1 MTDILGARLRF
12 HPGLEDLMVP
22 ATSIS
27 PHPDN
32 PNNGDTDEIV
42 ASILRVGCYR
52 PIVANRET
60 GYILAGHHLYAALLE
75 LGAAMVPVV
84 WADTDSEAE
93 VRILLGDNKIAR
105 LAKIDEPMELE
116 LLERLA
122 RTETGLSATGYR
134 DTELDRLREKILKDL
149 NEPLQVNLGGAERL
163 IHEIECP
170 QCGHTWVR
178 GQGQE

>member
-1 MTDILGARLRF
+1 MIRF

-22 ATSIS
+22 SQSIS

-52 PIVANRET
+52 PIIANRTT

-75 LGAAMVPVV
+75 LGALMVPVV
-84 WADTDSEAE
+84 WADTDDEAE

-105 LAKIDEPMELE
+105 LARVDDALELD

-122 RTETGLSATGYR
+122 KTDTGLSATGYR
-134 DTELDRLREKILKDL
+134 DVELERLRDKVMRDL
-149 NEPLQVNLGGAERL
+149 SEPLEINLAGAEKL

-170 QCGHTWVR
+170 ACHYTWVR

>member
-1 MTDILGARLRF
+1 MSDVQPRIRF
-12 HPGLEDLMVP
+12 HSGLADLMVP
-22 ATSIS
+22 ATSIR

-32 PNNGDTDEIV
+32 PNNGDVDEIV

-52 PIVANRET
+52 AIVADQET

-75 LGAAMVPVV
+75 LGAIMVPVT
-84 WADTDSEAE
+84 WADSDDEDM
-93 VRILLGDNKIAR
+93 VRILVGDNRIAK
-105 LAKIDEPMELE
+105 LAKIDDGVELQ

-122 RTETGLSATGYR
+122 KSSTGLSGTGVR
-134 DTELDRLREKILKDL
+134 DVELERLRAKMERDLASDLKI
-149 NEPLQVNLGGAERL
+149 NLGGAEKL

-170 QCGHTWVR
+170 NCRYTWVR